1 MAAYCTI
8 AELTARYGAP
18 MLLQLS
24 DRGGTF
30 PTEPD
35 ASLFDRAIA
44 DAGALIDGYLGG
56 RYQLPLTSVPTLVVN
71 LAIVISIY
79 MAHASVAPEKIRKDY
94 DDALRQLQAIAAG
107 TLVLTDVTGVESAGT
122 ESNEVLTNDPSRPL
136 SAATMTGYI

>member
-1 MAAYCTI
+1 MAYCTI
-8 AELTARYGAP
+8 AELTARYGAA

-24 DRGGTF
+24 DRAETY

-35 ASLFDRAIA
+35 AALFDRAIA

-56 RYQLPLTSVPTLVVN
+56 RYRLPLSSVPTLVTN
-71 LAIVISIY
+71 LALVIAIY

-107 TLVLTDVTGVESAGT
+107 TMVLVDIAGAESAGT
-122 ESNEVLTNDPSRPL
+122 ESNEVLTNEPSRPL
-136 SAATMTGYI
+136 TADTMTGYI